1 MYVLNFVTVV
11 GVPADHPTIGDPGLS
26 LVEQQSHFSLWSMF
40 ASLMLATNDVRK
52 RDKDVEKIL
61 LNPETIAISQDPWT
75 IPAFRVAT
83 ECAGEMW
90 ARHLANGDIA
100 VLILNRGNSTIKS
113 RIDWNIITNTSSR
126 GVSFKVRDIQERTDL
141 PVACGHAILEIA
153 SHATAFVRLTKQP
166 SGCTPTPPAEC
177 SAPAPY
183 CTMHCCPSQGKYCPC
198 GDINKPCP
206 FPVPPLPPCPAGF
219 VNHSSGYWSEPDQK
233 APGGHSKSVDA
244 CGAYC
249 ASKVGC
255 TAFEVYDP
263 EQVTEPSSKGGSAC
277 YTFSNGLKNFVS
289 DSRGL
294 IRTCVKKN

>member
-141 PVACGHAILEIA
+141 PVACGHASLEIA
-153 SHATAFVRLTKQP
+153 LHATAFVRLTKQP
-166 SGCTPTPPAEC
+166 SACTPTPPAEC

-183 CTMHCCPSQGKYCPC
+183 CTMHCCPSQGQYCPC
-198 GDINKPCP
+198 GNIDKPCT
-206 FPVPPLPPCPAGF
+206 FPVPPLPPCPTGF
-219 VNHSSGYWSEPDQK
+219 TNHSSGYWADPDQK
-233 APGGHSKSVDA
+233 TAAGHSKSVA
-244 CGAYC
+244 ECGSYC
-249 ASKVGC
+249 AAKPGC

-263 EQVTEPSSKGGSAC
+263 GQVTEPSSKGGSAC
-277 YTFSNGLKNFVS
+277 YTFSNGLKNFLP